1 MVLVAEGVF
10 SSSSSSSSVHIWR
23 ILTGRVS
30 IKEGSTMKKI
40 AGAKGQVGGGQQ
52 GERGLNGS
60 RTAAFGGVFVWRR
73 RACLCVGSVCTCVHM
88 CSSRERPKCGR
99 EVCQVTLF
107 HSPPPPFTLASV
119 PLLLPP
125 AHRNTCSLLGSH
137 YRGPACILGKDF
149 TVRGHRLLLSNKQ
162 SGTSG
167 CPWTHSPA
175 PPSLLILSRPPP
187 PPPQCPSCPIPPHL

>member
-1 MVLVAEGVF
+1 M
-10 SSSSSSSSVHIWR
+10 
-23 ILTGRVS
+23 
-30 IKEGSTMKKI
+30 
-40 AGAKGQVGGGQQ
+40 
-52 GERGLNGS
+52 
-60 RTAAFGGVFVWRR
+60 
-73 RACLCVGSVCTCVHM
+73 SVCGECVYACTYVLLSGATEMRARSLPSHPF
-88 CSSRERPKCGR
+88 S
-99 EVCQVTLF
+99 L
-107 HSPPPPFTLASV
+107 PPPPLTLASV

-175 PPSLLILSRPPP
+175 PPSLLILSRPHHYLPNVHPAQFLPISNPP
-187 PPPQCPSCPIPPHL
+187 FCSRALTAVVPCKFYMIGISLSPPACLSPAPHASDSSVISCCILMRSLRNSSSDSAYRLSRTREFA